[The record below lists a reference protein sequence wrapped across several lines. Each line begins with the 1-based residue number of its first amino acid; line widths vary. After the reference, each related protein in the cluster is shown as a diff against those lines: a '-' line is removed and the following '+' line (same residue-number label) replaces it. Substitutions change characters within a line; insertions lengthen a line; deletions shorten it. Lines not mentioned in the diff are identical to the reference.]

1 MCISAIVAAVAL
13 SAGTVI
19 SGNISASKQAKATMQ
34 AAKQAEK
41 QATEQAEQTQ
51 RQAETQIAQER
62 AAEQAKAAIA
72 AQQQSTVVQVGE
84 NLPASSDMAQQKR
97 RKAFQSSGAGLKI

>member
-1 MCISAIVAAVAL
+1 MCISAIVAAVAIGAG
-13 SAGTVI
+13 SAI
-19 SGNISASKQAKATMQ
+19 SGHQAAKKQAQATMQ
-34 AAKQAEK
+34 AARMADKQAR
-41 QATEQAEQTQ
+41 EQAEQTQ

-72 AQQQSTVVQVGE
+72 TQQASTVVQVGD
-84 NLPASSDMAQQKR
+84 NVPASSDMLATKR